1 MWPSVSETLALS
13 RGDNDTVSVELLVDG
28 VIDADCLVVI
38 GVKDADSDD
47 CGGGVEAEFP
57 AKSARKRR
65 RKACGVAPEQATADS
80 CGDGLTLGVVLR
92 ELLKS
97 HWSTSWTSSL
107 GVGPPSSCAAPT
119 QDIIITVSNL

>member
-1 MWPSVSETLALS
+1 
-13 RGDNDTVSVELLVDG
+13 VELLTD
-28 VIDADCLVVI
+28 DAVADDCLALI

-47 CGGGVEAEFP
+47 CSGTADAELP

-65 RKACGVAPEQATADS
+65 RKACGVPPEHARADN

-97 HWSTSWTSSL
+97 HWSTS
-107 GVGPPSSCAAPT
+107 
-119 QDIIITVSNL
+119 